1 MLDLGNEST
10 RIKKVCVRDYN
21 LKELANIYSV
31 SKYLMRK
38 KMKRY
43 KDQIGLPDGNTYN
56 VKQVS
61 LIFTLIDLPSNIL
74 VVKA

>member
-1 MLDLGNEST
+1 MSALGNENS
-10 RIKKVCVRDYN
+10 RIRRICVKDYN
-21 LKELANIYSV
+21 LLELSKIYCV

-43 KDQIGLPDGNTYN
+43 REQIGQPDGKAYN
-56 VKQVS
+56 VKQVT